1 MTIQNTLVWLQPM
14 DGVYTGPVPG
24 HGAFFEWSATSP
36 QLALYNNV
44 FRADQPSN
52 DGDEHMA
59 PPPGRIEMRAVVR
72 HCAVEA
78 SIPVL
83 SARLVF
89 VNAAVCTPL
98 TVCVVPACAR
108 QDPGGGGGGGGGDG
122 GEVETPSF

>member
-1 MTIQNTLVWLQPM
+1 
-14 DGVYTGPVPG
+14 
-24 HGAFFEWSATSP
+24 
-36 QLALYNNV
+36 
-44 FRADQPSN
+44 
-52 DGDEHMA
+52 
-59 PPPGRIEMRAVVR
+59 MRAVVR

-98 TVCVVPACAR
+98 TVCVVPGCAR

-122 GEVETPSF
+122 GEVETPLF